1 MPRLILGTFQMVD
14 NEKILKELAKRV
26 DLRRQEGRYPV
37 GLEQQLSAEFD
48 AILSVVHRG
57 DDTISQIH
65 FAISQLAEDLGGQN
79 GGVDTQSRV
88 PGISIVHK
96 LFRKLSLR
104 HTRRALRLIEETL
117 TLIEKQLLQQRE
129 TDSRVMKQLEHVVMD
144 RILMVDVLAEAVLEL
159 ERKAG
164 SGT

>member
-1 MPRLILGTFQMVD
+1 MVN
-14 NEKILKELAKRV
+14 NEVVLRELAKRV
-26 DLRRQEGRYPV
+26 ELRRQEGRYPI

-57 DDTISQIH
+57 DDTISRIQ
-65 FAISQLAEDLGGQN
+65 FTLSQLAEDLGGQN
-79 GGVDTQSRV
+79 GGVDTQSRL
-88 PGISIVHK
+88 PGVSIVHK

-104 HTRRALRLIEETL
+104 HTRRALRLIEESL
-117 TLIEKQLLQQRE
+117 TLIEQQLLQQRE

-159 ERKAG
+159 ERKVG

>member
-1 MPRLILGTFQMVD
+1 MAKNEEILR
-14 NEKILKELAKRV
+14 ELTRRV
-26 DLRRQEGRYPV
+26 EQRRQEGRYPV

-57 DDTISQIH
+57 DDTISRIH
-65 FAISQLAEDLGGQN
+65 FTISQLAEDLGGRN
-79 GGVDTQSRV
+79 SGVDTQSRL

-104 HTRRALRLIEETL
+104 HTRRALRLIEESL
-117 TLIEKQLLQQRE
+117 TLIEQQLLQQRE

-159 ERKAG
+159 ERKVG

>member
-1 MPRLILGTFQMVD
+1 MVN
-14 NEKILKELAKRV
+14 NEVVLRELAQRV
-26 DLRRQEGRYPV
+26 ELRRQEGRYPI

-57 DDTISQIH
+57 DDTISRIH
-65 FAISQLAEDLGGQN
+65 FTLSQLAEDLSGQN
-79 GGVDTQSRV
+79 GGVDTQSRL
-88 PGISIVHK
+88 PGVSIVHK

-104 HTRRALRLIEETL
+104 HTRRALRLIEESL
-117 TLIEKQLLQQRE
+117 ALIEQQLLQQRE

-159 ERKAG
+159 ERKVG